1 MPTTR
6 RAKAWTTRI
15 PGGPDGRRIV
25 AAALVDRIGSG
36 LWASVSVLYF
46 TYVCDLTVGEIGTLA
61 ATAGVVGIAGT
72 PLAGRVADRLPLTR
86 VLIAT
91 QLLRCA
97 ASLALL
103 TTDHFAL
110 LLAYSALGSLGDRAS
125 STLTKL
131 YAVRVAGTER
141 VRYQALHRTVANAG
155 WALGG
160 LAAASAL
167 AVGSAGAYRWLL
179 LGDALSFLACALIT
193 LRCGEPPSPSRTVTA
208 SGDTPAP
215 ARPPGPWRDRTY
227 LAYVITETVLFIDDA
242 VFKVGLPL
250 WIAHAGDVPHGL
262 APLLMVLNNVMVVGL
277 QVPLARLGATTAAAR
292 SLLLPLSATFALG
305 GGAMALSATGGSVS
319 AVLLMTAS
327 AVLFTLA
334 EMLHATVSWE
344 LSVALAPDTAQG
356 AYLGVHGMAQSA
368 QRSVGPLAV
377 SAAIATGPLGW
388 AVLGSAVA
396 LVCLGQHRLVRGRLD
411 KPLDAVA
418 LPAAADRTSRPG
430 NPKGTEPPRRTCS

>member
-1 MPTTR
+1 MLSTR
-6 RAKAWTTRI
+6 RATAWSKRI

-46 TYVCDLTVGEIGTLA
+46 TYVSALTVGEIGTLVA
-61 ATAGVVGIAGT
+61 LAGVVGIAGA
-72 PLAGRVADRLPLTR
+72 PLAGRTADRLPLTR

-91 QLLRCA
+91 QLTRCA

-125 STLTKL
+125 STLTKI
-131 YAVRVAGTER
+131 YAIRVAGTER

-160 LAAASAL
+160 LAAAGAL

-179 LGDALSFLACALIT
+179 VGDALSFLACALIV
-193 LRCGEPPSPSRTVTA
+193 LRCGEPPSPSRTVTTSRDA
-208 SGDTPAP
+208 VPA
-215 ARPPGPWRDRTY
+215 ARPPVPWRDRTY
-227 LAYVITETVLFIDDA
+227 LAYVVTETVLFIDDA

-250 WIAHAGDVPHGL
+250 WIAHTSDVPHGL
-262 APLLMVLNNVMVVGL
+262 APLLMVLNNVMVVAL
-277 QVPLARLGATTAAAR
+277 QVPLARFGATTTAAR
-292 SLLLPLSATFALG
+292 SLLLPLSAVFALG
-305 GGAMALSATGGSVS
+305 GAAMALSATGGPLS
-319 AVLLMTAS
+319 AALLLIAA

-334 EMLHATVSWE
+334 EMLHATISWE
-344 LSVALAPDTAQG
+344 LSVALAPDAAQG
-356 AYLGVHGMAQSA
+356 TYLGVHGMAQSA

-377 SAAIATGPLGW
+377 TAAIATGPLGW
-388 AVLGSAVA
+388 TALGTAVA
-396 LVCLGQHRLVRGRLD
+396 LTCLVQHRLVRERLAGSSLTAVGAPGRH
-411 KPLDAVA
+411 
-418 LPAAADRTSRPG
+418 
-430 NPKGTEPPRRTCS
+430 